1 MKTYFYQILSL
12 LLFFS
17 CKSTKNEW
25 YLIKN
30 LNKISKYSSVLGYT
44 SGYIN
49 KQGDTVVPLDKYARC
64 YTDTVRDYAIVFSKE
79 IGLIGIDI
87 SENKL
92 FNAVWSLE
100 SVPMK
105 ESEGYILIT
114 NNGKYGYANNKGKVI
129 IEPIYKCAENFYD
142 GKAKVS
148 NDCQLVKSEFRKWKY
163 NSWYYINKKGK
174 RITKEKQ

>member
-30 LNKISKYSSVLGYT
+30 LNKISKHSSVLGYT